1 MRRKVNYPD
10 LIRLVRQRADI
21 HRATIVLIEEK
32 ASGTQLIQ
40 ELTNDA
46 AHLKAVKTDG
56 DKVMRFNAQTVTI
69 ENGFVYLP
77 SAAPWLAEFVREI
90 ITFPASKYDDQTDS
104 TSQELAWLNSQPPGP
119 GIIGFYR
126 RENALRMR
134 ANGDSIEKIAGFLKS
149 TPEEVQRWFKEDA
162 ERNVR
167 MQAIVDR
174 RYIRNCEK
182 CGKEILPNIQ
192 YTEAGGDAYH
202 DECCANS
209 LTGNRPRLIIRAV
222 WERAAVIRRL
232 LASTSALHS
241 PRWQRL
247 SG

>member
-1 MRRKVNYPD
+1 
-10 LIRLVRQRADI
+10 
-21 HRATIVLIEEK
+21 
-32 ASGTQLIQ
+32 
-40 ELTNDA
+40 
-46 AHLKAVKTDG
+46 
-56 DKVMRFNAQTVTI
+56 MRFNAQTVTI

-167 MQAIVDR
+167 MQRSLIVAISATAKNAVR
-174 RYIRNCEK
+174 KFCRTSNTPK
-182 CGKEILPNIQ
+182 P
-192 YTEAGGDAYH
+192 EATRITTNA
-202 DECCANS
+202 AQ
-209 LTGNRPRLIIRAV
+209 TRLRA
-222 WERAAVIRRL
+222 IG
-232 LASTSALHS
+232 
-241 PRWQRL
+241 QD
-247 SG
+247 